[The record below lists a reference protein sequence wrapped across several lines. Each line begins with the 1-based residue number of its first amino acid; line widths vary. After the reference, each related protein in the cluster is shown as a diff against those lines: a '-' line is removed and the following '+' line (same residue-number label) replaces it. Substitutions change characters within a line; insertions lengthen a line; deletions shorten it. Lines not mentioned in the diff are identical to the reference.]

1 LTAAVFMQPGMGGG
15 QRPLS
20 YVAIGLYREKRES
33 LHPPMMHEPSSTTAK
48 GR

>member
-1 LTAAVFMQPGMGGG
+1 LAAAVFMQPGMGGG
-15 QRPLS
+15 QWPLS
-20 YVAIGLYREKRES
+20 YVANGLYWGKRES